1 MKILGLDL
9 GSKTLGIALSD
20 ALGFTAQGIETFVF
34 KDNQYDQAVNRVFE
48 IVQKEK
54 IKTIVLGYPKNMNGT
69 LGERAMISEQFAEK
83 LKAVMDVEVVLWD
96 ERMST
101 VMAEKVLINA
111 NVSRSKRKKIIDKMA
126 AIVILQSYLD
136 SK

>member
-9 GSKTLGIALSD
+9 GSKTLGIAMSD

-34 KDNQYDQAVNRVFE
+34 PENHYIKALKYVEE
-48 IVQKEK
+48 IVKKEQ
-54 IKTIVLGYPKNMNGT
+54 IKTVVLGYPKNMNGSI
-69 LGERAMISEQFAEK
+69 GERASLSESFALK
-83 LKAVMDVEVVLWD
+83 LKALIEVEVVLWD

-101 VMAEKVLINA
+101 IMAQKILIDA
-111 NVSRSKRKKIIDKMA
+111 NVSRAKRKKVIDKMA
-126 AIVILQSYLD
+126 AVVILQNYLD

>member
-34 KDNQYDQAVNRVFE
+34 KDNQYDEAVKRVLE

-69 LGERAMISEQFAEK
+69 IGERAMISEQFKEK
-83 LKAVMDVEVVLWD
+83 LKAAMDVEVVLWD

-126 AIVILQSYLD
+126 AVVILQGYLD

>member
-20 ALGFTAQGIETFVF
+20 ALGFTAQGIETFFF

-83 LKAVMDVEVVLWD
+83 LKALMDVEVVLWD

-111 NVSRSKRKKIIDKMA
+111 NVSRSKRKKVIDKMA